1 MRIVAASTRCSWGRK
16 MGRFLPLA
24 VMLSVGVLTA
34 CSSGGASQ
42 TVDPQDAGVI
52 TARACTEGDGRDVV
66 LYVQN
71 LDDFE
76 WGDVRI
82 GVSKGGET
90 YSQELDRLPPQSQV
104 EAEPFTESREF
115 FYYVGGAAQQP
126 GGRVGQGHT
135 RQSDRYNLGSFSHIE
150 SISVDVR
157 IPFEAV
163 WTGEV
168 GFCE

>member
-1 MRIVAASTRCSWGRK
+1 MA
-16 MGRFLPLA
+16 RFLPLV
-24 VMLSVGVLTA
+24 VMLSVGVLAA
-34 CSSGGASQ
+34 CGSGGASQ
-42 TVDPQDAGVI
+42 TVDPQEAGVI
-52 TARACTEGDGRDVV
+52 TARACTEGDGRDIV

-104 EAEPFTESREF
+104 EAEPFTESRDF

-135 RQSDRYNLGSFSHIE
+135 RQSDRYNMGSFSHIE
-150 SISVDVR
+150 SVSVDVR
-157 IPFEAV
+157 MPFEAV

-168 GFCE
+168 GSCG

>member
-1 MRIVAASTRCSWGRK
+1 MA
-16 MGRFLPLA
+16 RFLPKA
-24 VMLSVGVLTA
+24 VVLVCVLVLVA
-34 CSSGGASQ
+34 CGSGGASQ
-42 TVDPQDAGVI
+42 TADPQDTGVI
-52 TARACTEGDGRDVV
+52 TALACTEGEGRNVA

-90 YSQELDRLPPQSQV
+90 YSQELDSLPPQIQV

-126 GGRVGQGHT
+126 GGKVGQGHT

-150 SISVDVR
+150 GVNVEVQL
-157 IPFEAV
+157 PFEAA
-163 WTGEV
+163 WTGDV
-168 GFCE
+168 GPCE